1 MTTHLTPGIIS
12 ALITTLGGVPWNRLW
27 DGDSQAEGLCPVINN
42 LVERRKQNWLS
53 KGDTWTV
60 DTVSQK
66 RAPLISQLDALLSYF
81 PGGIRVSL
89 YPHPH
94 WPGFRNKLPRT
105 GVCVILGRA
114 ALISLGN
121 SWDLTFPTV
130 GEMLASDV
138 KRGSGGTLEHL
149 PQSITHATQIHVCEY
164 HKFWVQLSHDSIW
177 TLPMETDK
185 GEWDKQQHCHCRWS
199 QSRSGASFPC
209 LPPF

>member
-1 MTTHLTPGIIS
+1 MPCDQQPSGEKEAKLTK
-12 ALITTLGGVPWNRLW
+12 
-27 DGDSQAEGLCPVINN
+27 Q
-42 LVERRKQNWLS
+42 RRYLNCWHGFTKKASDDL
-53 KGDTWTV
+53 
-60 DTVSQK
+60 
-66 RAPLISQLDALLSYF
+66 PELDALPSYF
-81 PGGIRVSL
+81 PRGIGVSL

-121 SWDLTFPTV
+121 SWGLTFPTV
-130 GEMLASDV
+130 GETPASDV
-138 KRGSGGTLEHL
+138 KRGSGGTLQHL
-149 PQSITHATQIHVCEY
+149 PQSITHATQVHVCEY
-164 HKFWVQLSHDSIW
+164 HKFWVQLSHDSIC

-185 GEWDKQQHCHCRWS
+185 GEWDKQQCCHCRWS